1 MTLIERIVQ
10 HLEAE
15 ASEEQKAIGRY
26 AERRIEGMLNFE
38 LLELIS
44 QMLET
49 PEVTQ

>member
-1 MTLIERIVQ
+1 VTLLERVVQ
-10 HLEAE
+10 HLESE

-49 PEVTQ
+49 QEVTE

>member
-1 MTLIERIVQ
+1 MTLLERVVQ

-44 QMLET
+44 KMLE
-49 PEVTQ
+49 PQEVTQ